1 MLLKKYELTYDTIY
15 KSNNITMNF
24 NEFDVDTSDFVVTV
38 TRKGVQVDLKG
49 SIATIAV
56 IKPNSSVDA
65 QFIDVI
71 DTSKLYCDLKSNMK
85 NLPGTYEAMIMIS
98 NNGEHIS
105 IGPVKYFV
113 QDNKPFAQLD
123 SSISDDT
130 RLTIVQELLDKLQP
144 IYNTEL
150 QRIANEEDRLKA
162 EELRKSLEILR
173 IEAEELRV
181 NNENTR
187 VQSESTRV
195 SSENVRIESENFRV
209 ANENTREI
217 NEATRVASEVSRA
230 SSEKIRE
237 NSEGDR
243 LEAENTRQANEKNRV
258 LNESQ
263 RQQNESDR
271 VVNET
276 QRVQNES
283 NRQYFEEK
291 RVEAELV
298 RKQWYDKAFEG
309 SEKMSVDEATRVENE
324 AQRVN
329 AETLRIQRESD
340 RVTQETKREQ
350 QEVSR
355 TSKENERLQAE
366 TTRQSNEGTRQ
377 SNESDRVAKESSRVQ
392 VEQSRVNAEKLRAT
406 NETTRINSEQTRAD
420 NEKARVL
427 AEQQRITE
435 HQAREE
441 LLSGYDS
448 RLASIE
454 NINET
459 NTIRLNEMD
468 RVNRNQAIAIQ
479 GLINEHS
486 DKRISLTED
495 THNINLDY
503 ATKGILEVDSIEGET
518 LVNVSD
524 QKENV
529 PISKA
534 YNVEGTNHIA
544 LQGEIDGKAR
554 PNIHGNTMVNVS
566 SQKEKAP
573 ITLKYD
579 DILGNEGKLL
589 VGDVVNKAGHVEIAK
604 ITGNTLV
611 NVANQKELVPITKK
625 YDDIIGNEGKLLVGD
640 VANKKGHVEIDKIVG
655 NTLVNIHPASTSSF
669 NAGDKSTNSYDIIA
683 DTNYIKVSGTNLA
696 TSSYRYIKM
705 GRLKVSMFKPSTTY
719 TIVFTKLKGIGSIM
733 LMVGDSTNA
742 IHSSTVKCIDNKLI
756 YTITTTDKTFED
768 NGQILYLWI
777 DPYLTTLDIEVEN
790 PMIFEGDLT
799 TTPDLIPNSY
809 IEGLQSSFESNL
821 VTQEMV
827 TQGLESEENLG
838 KYKVPIKVVGKNLA
852 PTSSYTQTLQ
862 DIGFVSTPILGS
874 KKSIPSNSKYISYSY
889 EYEILEINV
898 PQQKFI
904 SNLAGSTNKGDGA
917 TFDIN
922 NTVITSSIY
931 VGSKGI
937 VSVKNL
943 THTRG
948 YGIADIRFLRFTDTS
963 VICKYKITNFI
974 LCVSDSPIVEDLI
987 YEDYFER
994 TTNVYLNSPLLKN
1007 DEIVMHDGEL
1017 CHYHKCKEEILDG
1030 NDGRKWLLG
1039 NSGTTTSNRF
1049 FTDNFNDN
1057 FASDIICDKLCT
1069 MNGWAIE
1076 YAKCIRLSNTALNI
1090 YIPSTECGVTVDEFK
1105 TWLQTN
1111 QLRVV
1116 YELAEPWYEPI
1127 QADKLLLECANNST
1141 LHLDTVVPVENISFK
1156 SYEEELNYLYTSK
1169 VYTVQFNADSTG
1181 TCDITLGGAKLL
1193 NQSVKKGLNK
1203 FNITTLSTLVDNKLI
1218 INGEGFNVEE
1228 VAVVDTESNFDYFE
1242 GLESSFECNLVTQ
1255 EMVDKGLENAENL
1268 GKYKVPIKLVGKNKF
1283 DGELESGSISIDGT
1297 KNENSYVN
1305 ECRSKNYILVNS
1317 NTNHI
1322 ISGYTSSDNTIIV
1335 WEYDKNK
1342 NCIGY
1347 KYIALPT
1354 FTTSNNT
1361 RYIRF
1366 RIVSTD
1372 LSQRIQIE
1380 EGTVATDYEEYFE
1393 RIANIYLNS
1402 PLLEGDE
1409 IVMKDGELCHYH
1421 KKGSGVLDSNI
1432 GFSMINNTAYS
1443 SDILRFDVDSQYRSL
1458 FPVITGLDSTIICDK
1473 FPYTYI
1479 HYGNLSIV
1487 RNQECISNHSS
1498 NVGEISVLI
1507 NKSKLSTED
1516 SSGFKQ
1522 WLQSNPI
1529 TVVYSLAEPYYE
1541 QIQADKLLL
1550 ECANDSTIYVDTI
1563 VPVESVSF
1571 KAYEEELKY
1580 LYTSK
1585 DYKVK
1590 FESDAIGTCDITL
1603 GGTKLVSQSIKVGI
1617 NEFSIT
1623 TPATLT
1629 DNKLVIEGEGF
1640 NIERVS
1646 VVDTLL
1652 DFDYF
1657 EGMYSCFENQLVTDE
1672 SDPNFGKY
1680 KVDYKVTGKNKCPV
1694 SSYSRQATKWS
1705 DTLVQL
1711 DSVVYKNIKISPTS
1725 KYIVSA
1731 NDSTDTLKVI
1741 AHYTPLPEN
1750 VTTHSGVYTI
1760 AIKEGGI
1767 EQKCGLVITGYN
1779 YISLTTG
1786 GYYSISKIPENTLV
1800 EYTNIQIEEGIEATT
1815 YEPYKEYIKTL
1826 YLNSP
1831 LLKGDTIEEINGK
1844 TTHVRRSYIGILDK
1858 FANLNKH
1865 SASTDGTLLIQWW
1878 LSKPKPKDDND
1889 IKTDSIF
1896 FNHKRGWIYPYL
1908 IYSSG
1913 GTILFS
1919 LPTSDFATLDDFKNW
1934 LSNKSIKVMYE
1945 LETPIYETIS
1955 EDNRIIDSYVNGHLD
1970 LDSNVPVKKVDFRA
1984 WGGKLKYL
1992 YPSTTYTVQFVSD
2005 IDTKVNITLGG
2016 SLLSSQLATKGLNK
2030 LTIQTPATIDA
2041 NEVRVDGI
2049 GANISKVL
2057 VTNSTREFNYFE
2069 GLKSSFEDNVTE
2081 EGRYKVPVKLIGK
2094 NLFNINIVTSW
2105 KTDSAIGSHGGIYS
2119 LAGDS
2124 VSNIFEIPK
2133 NLRNKTLQDNLVCVA
2148 VYRDKDESTM
2158 ITRYYNE
2165 SYTIP
2170 QEANYM
2176 RIECATTKKDTIQIE
2191 EGTVATSYEKY
2202 YEYNA
2207 SVLLNSPLLKGDEL
2221 VMKDGELC
2229 HYHKRSKVVL
2239 DGSKDE
2245 GIQFA
2250 TTWSSNA
2257 DIVIFTSSIT
2267 SNVAYADKNKNYLIA
2282 DNVLTDTYNQWVV
2295 YKNGVNKI
2303 SVQES
2308 STSGNRLLWSLPKDE
2323 YTLDS
2328 FKQKLQS
2335 SPTTIVYELAE
2346 PWYEPIQIGKIML
2359 ECINNSIFT
2368 IDTDLP
2374 VKSSINYSASI
2385 PSVQAM
2391 SNDINSLQDTSV
2403 DIITSSWDTDYRL
2416 SEVEWI
2422 LEDNGLLSPMMFN
2435 LETKSTRGGTSMAF
2449 TKFEQAKIMILAGAY
2464 DREVLTKQ
2472 LQRYLEKG
2480 VITKTEYEDLIAL
2493 MDANELVAGK

>member
-56 IKPNSSVDA
+56 IKPNNSVDA

-195 SSENVRIESENFRV
+195 ASENVRIESENFRV

-271 VVNET
+271 VVNEA

-309 SEKMSVDEATRVENE
+309 SEKMSIDEATRVENE

-427 AEQQRITE
+427 AEQQRVTE

-524 QKENV
+524 QKDSV
-529 PISKA
+529 AISKA

-544 LQGEIDGKAR
+544 LQGEYDGKAR

-566 SQKEKAP
+566 SQKDKAP
-573 ITLKYD
+573 ITIKYD
-579 DILGNEGKLL
+579 DILGKEGKLL
-589 VGDVVNKAGHVEIAK
+589 VGSVANKKGHVEIDK
-604 ITGNTLV
+604 VVGNTLV
-611 NVANQKELVPITKK
+611 NVATQKELVPVTKK
-625 YDDIIGNEGKLLVGD
+625 YDNITGNEGKLVVGD
-640 VANKKGHVEIDKIVG
+640 VANKKGHVEVDRVVG
-655 NTLVNIHPASTSSF
+655 NTLVNLGYKKTDVRGQISD
-669 NAGDKSTNSYDIIA
+669 AGTLTLYF
-683 DTNYIKVSGTNLA
+683 YA
-696 TSSYRYIKM
+696 TSDDTQRFYSRM
-705 GRLKVSMFKPSTTY
+705 KPSTTY
-719 TIVFTKLKGIGSIM
+719 TVVLLNKPS
-733 LMVGDSTNA
+733 
-742 IHSSTVKCIDNKLI
+742 CIDSCYLLGKAVPLIDGNKALI
-756 YTITTTDKTFED
+756 ITPQTLIKMPVHFYGIK
-768 NGQILYLWI
+768 NGATLEEFQDMDFIIL
-777 DPYLTTLDIEVEN
+777 
-790 PMIFEGDLT
+790 EGDYT
-799 TTPDLIPNSY
+799 NKPIPNEVF
-809 IEGLQSSFESNL
+809 EGLQSSFEENL

-827 TQGLESEENLG
+827 QEGIEDAENLG
-838 KYKVPIKVVGKNLA
+838 KYKVPIKLVGKNKFDGKLELGN
-852 PTSSYTQTLQ
+852 Y
-862 DIGFVSTPILGS
+862 DIVNGTPINQLDYLRSVNIIPVRPNTIYIATNSLGV
-874 KKSIPSNSKYISYSY
+874 KIARRYY
-889 EYEILEINV
+889 
-898 PQQKFI
+898 
-904 SNLAGSTNKGDGA
+904 
-917 TFDIN
+917 DIN
-922 NTVITSSIY
+922 GNFIY
-931 VGSKGI
+931 GDSASTGYFTTPTNCYYMHI
-937 VSVKNL
+937 VLV
-943 THTRG
+943 T
-948 YGIADIRFLRFTDTS
+948 TDTT
-963 VICKYKITNFI
+963 VQVQFEEGTIAT
-974 LCVSDSPIVEDLI
+974 D
-987 YEDYFER
+987 YEEYFER
-994 TTNVYLNSPLLKN
+994 TANAYLNSPLLEG

-1017 CHYHKCKEEILDG
+1017 CHYHKCDEEVFDG
-1030 NDGRKWLLG
+1030 SDDETWNPNTPTETHYNWYSEDIQGKAKSSG
-1039 NSGTTTSNRF
+1039 NL
-1049 FTDNFNDN
+1049 
-1057 FASDIICDKLCT
+1057 ICDKLPLGSASSNSVT
-1069 MNGWAIE
+1069 G
-1076 YAKCIRLSNTALNI
+1076 IRLGSTRNVTIVLPIDEVTDGNTTSI
-1090 YIPSTECGVTVDEFK
+1090 K
-1105 TWLQTN
+1105 QWLQSN
-1111 QLRVV
+1111 PISVV
-1116 YELAEPWYEPI
+1116 YELAEPYYEPI
-1127 QADKLLLECANNST
+1127 SSDKLLLECANDST
-1141 LHLDTVVPVENISFK
+1141 IHLESVVPVENISFK

-1169 VYTVQFNADSTG
+1169 VYTVQFNSDNTG
-1181 TCDITLGGAKLL
+1181 TCDINLGGAELL

-1228 VAVVDTESNFDYFE
+1228 VAVVDTESNFGYFE
-1242 GLESSFECNLVTQ
+1242 GLESSFEGNLVTQ
-1255 EMVDKGLENAENL
+1255 DMVTQGLEDAENL
-1268 GKYKVPIKLVGKNKF
+1268 GKYKVPIKIVGKNKL
-1283 DGELESGSISIDGT
+1283 DMSKATLGYITSIGQIVTNVSSNFKSDFIKISPNT
-1297 KNENSYVN
+1297 
-1305 ECRSKNYILVNS
+1305 NYIAKMHNGNWVVHGNYSWFDSNKVFIRRDTTNTYITSPSNAEYLIYHRATLNNVN
-1317 NTNHI
+1317 I
-1322 ISGYTSSDNTIIV
+1322 D
-1335 WEYDKNK
+1335 
-1342 NCIGY
+1342 
-1347 KYIALPT
+1347 
-1354 FTTSNNT
+1354 
-1361 RYIRF
+1361 
-1366 RIVSTD
+1366 D
-1372 LSQRIQIE
+1372 LLSIQCQIE
-1380 EGTVATDYEEYFE
+1380 EGAVATDYEEYFE
-1393 RIANIYLNS
+1393 RTTNVYLNS

-1409 IVMKDGELCHYH
+1409 IVMKNGELCHYH
-1421 KKGSGVLDSNI
+1421 KYYEDVFDGSDDESWKRTYIMTDSNYCPYNLTLQVK
-1432 GFSMINNTAYS
+1432 GKE
-1443 SDILRFDVDSQYRSL
+1443 QYL
-1458 FPVITGLDSTIICDK
+1458 TKGICDK
-1473 FPYTYI
+1473 FIWGGTWSDRKHIWLNEYNVLVVHIERTI
-1479 HYGNLSIV
+1479 ADDDIV
-1487 RNQECISNHSS
+1487 S
-1498 NVGEISVLI
+1498 
-1507 NKSKLSTED
+1507 
-1516 SSGFKQ
+1516 FKA

-1529 TVVYSLAEPYYE
+1529 KIIYELAEPYYE
-1541 QIQADKLLL
+1541 VIQSDTLLL
-1550 ECANDSTIYVDTI
+1550 ECANDSTIYLDTV

-1590 FESDAIGTCDITL
+1590 FTSDAIGTCDITL

-1640 NIERVS
+1640 NIEKVS
-1646 VVDTLL
+1646 VVDTTL

-1672 SDPNFGKY
+1672 ADPNFGKY
-1680 KVDYKVTGKNKCPV
+1680 KVDYKVTGKNKL
-1694 SSYSRQATKWS
+1694 SSKMIKGYYYKQAYKPSEYSICS
-1705 DTLVQL
+1705 ED
-1711 DSVVYKNIKISPTS
+1711 YIKVKPNTNYIIS
-1725 KYIVSA
+1725 
-1731 NDSTDTLKVI
+1731 
-1741 AHYTPLPEN
+1741 
-1750 VTTHSGVYTI
+1750 
-1760 AIKEGGI
+1760 I
-1767 EQKCGLVITGYN
+1767 EGYN
-1779 YISLTTG
+1779 YLIYTEMFDSNLNVLTEINRNEFIT
-1786 GYYSISKIPENTLV
+1786 PNNC
-1800 EYTNIQIEEGIEATT
+1800 EYIRFGTHHSATYNLDTNVNVQIEEGTKATEFEE
-1815 YEPYKEYIKTL
+1815 YREYIKTF

-1844 TTHVRRSYIGILDK
+1844 TTHVHRYKQEVFDGSEDEDWEVNNEKANTINFYMPYGNVANTEAPLMDK
-1858 FANLNKH
+1858 FKVIQNYTIDEEGTFYANTNMFYVSISKSKLSYVNVMGLK
-1865 SASTDGTLLIQWW
+1865 SW
-1878 LSKPKPKDDND
+1878 LKANP
-1889 IKTDSIF
+1889 
-1896 FNHKRGWIYPYL
+1896 
-1908 IYSSG
+1908 
-1913 GTILFS
+1913 
-1919 LPTSDFATLDDFKNW
+1919 
-1934 LSNKSIKVMYE
+1934 IKVVYR
-1945 LETPIYETIS
+1945 LATPVYETIS

-1984 WGGKLKYL
+1984 WEGKLKYL
-1992 YPSTTYTVQFVSD
+1992 YLSTTYTVQFVSD

-2030 LTIQTPATIDA
+2030 FTIQTPATIDA

-2081 EGRYKVPVKLIGK
+2081 EGKYKVPVKIVGK
-2094 NLFNINIVTSW
+2094 NKWSFGDVLQ
-2105 KTDSAIGSHGGIYS
+2105 IGTKSID
-2119 LAGDS
+2119 LNKPLKAG
-2124 VSNIFEIPK
+2124 
-2133 NLRNKTLQDNLVCVA
+2133 T
-2148 VYRDKDESTM
+2148 
-2158 ITRYYNE
+2158 
-2165 SYTIP
+2165 YTISSS
-2170 QEANYM
+2170 
-2176 RIECATTKKDTIQIE
+2176 IETIYTEHPVITFLNGTDVVGYQYLNQNRSVTLKKDINKVILYSCGYNYNASKDKLIDFTNIQIE

-2229 HYHKRSKVVL
+2229 HYHKCGKGIL
-2239 DGSKDE
+2239 DGSE
-2245 GIQFA
+2245 VW
-2250 TTWSSNA
+2250 T
-2257 DIVIFTSSIT
+2257 
-2267 SNVAYADKNKNYLIA
+2267 NKA
-2282 DNVLTDTYNQWVV
+2282 
-2295 YKNGVNKI
+2295 
-2303 SVQES
+2303 
-2308 STSGNRLLWSLPKDE
+2308 STSGSYNYFYLSANTLRDWNMQSQTRFIVDKIPYYSSLTYSDFAIKSGSSE
-2323 YTLDS
+2323 AIQLRFDS
-2328 FKQKLQS
+2328 VSSVANLKIWLQS
-2335 SPTTIVYELAE
+2335 NPVTLVYELAE

>member
-56 IKPNSSVDA
+56 IKPNNSVDA

-144 IYNTEL
+144 IYDTEL
-150 QRIANEEDRLKA
+150 QRIANEEDRVKA

-173 IEAEELRV
+173 IDAEELRV

-195 SSENVRIESENFRV
+195 ASENVRIESENFRV
-209 ANENTREI
+209 LNENTRES
-217 NEATRVASEVSRA
+217 NESTRVASEVSRA

-237 NSEGDR
+237 DSEGDR

-366 TTRQSNEGTRQ
+366 TTRQSNEGIRQ
-377 SNESDRVAKESSRVQ
+377 SNENDRVAKESSRVQ

-406 NETTRINSEQTRAD
+406 NETTRVNSEQTRAD

-448 RLASIE
+448 RLTSIE
-454 NINET
+454 SVNET

-495 THNINLDY
+495 AHNINLDY

-524 QKENV
+524 QKDSV
-529 PISKA
+529 AISKA

-544 LQGEIDGKAR
+544 LQGELDGKAR
-554 PNIHGNTMVNVS
+554 PNIHGNTMVNV
-566 SQKEKAP
+566 A
-573 ITLKYD
+573 T
-579 DILGNEGKLL
+579 
-589 VGDVVNKAGHVEIAK
+589 
-604 ITGNTLV
+604 
-611 NVANQKELVPITKK
+611 QKELVPVTKK
-625 YDDIIGNEGKLLVGD
+625 YDDIVGNEGKLVVGS
-640 VANKKGHVEIDKIVG
+640 VANKKGYVEVDKIVG
-655 NTLVNIHPASTSSF
+655 NTLVNLIQRSWVTNNNYMKYIIVDNLKVNTDYTLIAPATSTNRFGVFDSTGAIALNPYSSDIIITF
-669 NAGDKSTNSYDIIA
+669 NTGSRSSIRIYITAYNEDGSTNS
-683 DTNYIKVSGTNLA
+683 SGTIN
-696 TSSYRYIKM
+696 
-705 GRLKVSMFKPSTTY
+705 VDY
-719 TIVFTKLKGIGSIM
+719 TK
-733 LMVGDSTNA
+733 
-742 IHSSTVKCIDNKLI
+742 
-756 YTITTTDKTFED
+756 TI
-768 NGQILYLWI
+768 LL
-777 DPYLTTLDIEVEN
+777 
-790 PMIFEGDLT
+790 EGDYT
-799 TTPDLIPNSY
+799 NKPIPSEVF
-809 IEGLQSSFESNL
+809 EGLQSSFESNL
-821 VTQEMV
+821 ITQEMIE
-827 TQGLESEENLG
+827 QGLESVENLG
-838 KYKVPIKVVGKNLA
+838 KYKVPVKLIGKNLLPPFTLGNVNVVDNGVSITA
-852 PTSSYTQTLQ
+852 NSIKGTPTKGDFNVSYYIYFKKGSYITSCKTR
-862 DIGFVSTPILGS
+862 IGDNSRIRLRDAITKEIIRSNIVNSFTITES
-874 KKSIPSNSKYISYSY
+874 KVYI
-889 EYEILEINV
+889 
-898 PQQKFI
+898 I
-904 SNLAGSTNKGDGA
+904 SFENNGNTSTN
-917 TFDIN
+917 FE
-922 NTVITSSIY
+922 
-931 VGSKGI
+931 
-937 VSVKNL
+937 
-943 THTRG
+943 
-948 YGIADIRFLRFTDTS
+948 FTDVQIEEGT
-963 VICKYKITNFI
+963 VTT
-974 LCVSDSPIVEDLI
+974 DRE
-987 YEDYFER
+987 EYFER
-994 TTNVYLNSPLLKN
+994 TTNVYLNSPLLEN

-1017 CHYHKCKEEILDG
+1017 CHYHKGLIDIWTGDESWGL
-1030 NDGRKWLLG
+1030 
-1039 NSGTTTSNRF
+1039 GTTFEGNKFATSIKPYNESIDVLVGGG
-1049 FTDNFNDN
+1049 TLK
-1057 FASDIICDKLCT
+1057 IEVCDKLKIDNPYMDNLNCVWIYRGSE
-1069 MNGWAIE
+1069 NGNVE
-1076 YAKCIRLSNTALNI
+1076 RRLALDG
-1090 YIPSTECGVTVDEFK
+1090 TQTTVDDYK
-1105 TWLQTN
+1105 NWLKENNLKIYYPLQN
-1111 QLRVV
+1111 P
-1116 YELAEPWYEPI
+1116 YYEPI
-1127 QADKLLLECANNST
+1127 QADKL
-1141 LHLDTVVPVENISFK
+1141 I
-1156 SYEEELNYLYTSK
+1156 
-1169 VYTVQFNADSTG
+1169 
-1181 TCDITLGGAKLL
+1181 
-1193 NQSVKKGLNK
+1193 
-1203 FNITTLSTLVDNKLI
+1203 
-1218 INGEGFNVEE
+1218 
-1228 VAVVDTESNFDYFE
+1228 
-1242 GLESSFECNLVTQ
+1242 
-1255 EMVDKGLENAENL
+1255 
-1268 GKYKVPIKLVGKNKF
+1268 
-1283 DGELESGSISIDGT
+1283 
-1297 KNENSYVN
+1297 
-1305 ECRSKNYILVNS
+1305 
-1317 NTNHI
+1317 
-1322 ISGYTSSDNTIIV
+1322 
-1335 WEYDKNK
+1335 
-1342 NCIGY
+1342 
-1347 KYIALPT
+1347 
-1354 FTTSNNT
+1354 
-1361 RYIRF
+1361 
-1366 RIVSTD
+1366 
-1372 LSQRIQIE
+1372 
-1380 EGTVATDYEEYFE
+1380 
-1393 RIANIYLNS
+1393 
-1402 PLLEGDE
+1402 
-1409 IVMKDGELCHYH
+1409 
-1421 KKGSGVLDSNI
+1421 
-1432 GFSMINNTAYS
+1432 
-1443 SDILRFDVDSQYRSL
+1443 
-1458 FPVITGLDSTIICDK
+1458 
-1473 FPYTYI
+1473 
-1479 HYGNLSIV
+1479 
-1487 RNQECISNHSS
+1487 
-1498 NVGEISVLI
+1498 
-1507 NKSKLSTED
+1507 
-1516 SSGFKQ
+1516 
-1522 WLQSNPI
+1522 
-1529 TVVYSLAEPYYE
+1529 
-1541 QIQADKLLL
+1541 L
-1550 ECANDSTIYVDTI
+1550 ECANDSTLHIESI
-1563 VPVESVSF
+1563 VPVKSISF

-1580 LYTSK
+1580 LHTSK

-1646 VVDTLL
+1646 VVDTVL

-1672 SDPNFGKY
+1672 ADPNFGKY
-1680 KVDYKVTGKNKCPV
+1680 KVEYKVTGKNKCPV
-1694 SSYSRQATKWS
+1694 SSYSRQATKWG

-1725 KYIVSA
+1725 KYIVSV

-1750 VTTHSGVYTI
+1750 VTTHSGAYTR

-1800 EYTNIQIEEGIEATT
+1800 EYTNIQIEEGTVATT
-1815 YEPYKEYIKTL
+1815 YESYKEYIKTF

-1844 TTHVRRSYIGILDK
+1844 TTHVRRYKQDVFDGSKDEGWNVSSVIENRYYKPINGKEIHITEKNMICDKINVITAKESDAETLGIAI
-1858 FANLNKH
+1858 ANGNKLM
-1865 SASTDGTLLIQWW
+1865 ANTE
-1878 LSKPKPKDDND
+1878 
-1889 IKTDSIF
+1889 
-1896 FNHKRGWIYPYL
+1896 YE
-1908 IYSSG
+1908 
-1913 GTILFS
+1913 
-1919 LPTSDFATLDDFKNW
+1919 TLDEWKAELQINP
-1934 LSNKSIKVMYE
+1934 ITVVYE
-1945 LETPIYETIS
+1945 LATPIYETIS

-1970 LDSNVPVKKVDFRA
+1970 LDSSVPVEKVDFRA
-1984 WGGKLKYL
+1984 WEGKLRYL

-2016 SLLSSQLATKGLNK
+2016 SLLSSQLATKGLNSF
-2030 LTIQTPATIDA
+2030 TIQTPATIDA
-2041 NEVRVDGI
+2041 NEVKVDGI

-2081 EGRYKVPVKLIGK
+2081 EGKYKVPVKLIGK
-2094 NLFNINIVTSW
+2094 NLFDKSKVKFVGIDTTNGLEVDNGYYSSDFIKIKPNTSYIR
-2105 KTDSAIGSHGGIYS
+2105 SQGSGIYYYDNDKKFILFQS
-2119 LAGDS
+2119 HRVKSPTNAFYCRIQLQKDW
-2124 VSNIFEIPK
+2124 
-2133 NLRNKTLQDNLVCVA
+2133 NL
-2148 VYRDKDESTM
+2148 
-2158 ITRYYNE
+2158 
-2165 SYTIP
+2165 
-2170 QEANYM
+2170 
-2176 RIECATTKKDTIQIE
+2176 DTVQIE

-2221 VMKDGELC
+2221 IMKDGELC
-2229 HYHKRSKVVL
+2229 HYHKRDKCIL
-2239 DGSKDE
+2239 DGSNDE
-2245 GIQFA
+2245 DIRYFNNTIIEKENTVDFYLPHNTQLKNSIIICDNF
-2250 TTWSSNA
+2250 TTVNDTFRNDTECCSGKGGTGYNLW
-2257 DIVIFTSSIT
+2257 FSILR
-2267 SNVAYADKNKNYLIA
+2267 SEL
-2282 DNVLTDTYNQWVV
+2282 
-2295 YKNGVNKI
+2295 
-2303 SVQES
+2303 S
-2308 STSGNRLLWSLPKDE
+2308 
-2323 YTLDS
+2323 TLDVLG
-2328 FKQKLQS
+2328 FRQWLQAN
-2335 SPTTIVYELAE
+2335 PTTVIYELAE

-2416 SEVEWI
+2416 SEVEWV

-2435 LETKSTRGGTSMAF
+2435 LEAKSTRGGTSMAF